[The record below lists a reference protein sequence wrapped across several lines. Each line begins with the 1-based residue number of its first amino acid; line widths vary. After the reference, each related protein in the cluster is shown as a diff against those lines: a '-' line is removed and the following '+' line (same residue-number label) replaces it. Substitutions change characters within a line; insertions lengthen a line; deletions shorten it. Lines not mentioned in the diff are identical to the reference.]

1 MTAGY
6 NCCPVDVGSLRKYHK
21 SWARLTRILDREGAD
36 PRISGMSFN
45 AAVQAML
52 LFGLEMWVLTPH
64 MEWSLGSFQHR
75 VVRQITGSQ
84 PRRLGGRGRAY
95 PPLTSHMEEAGF
107 KNIGVYIQ
115 NRQNT
120 VS

>member
-6 NCCPVDVGSLRKYHK
+6 NCCPVEVGNMRKYHK

-52 LFGLEMWVLTPH
+52 PFRLEMWVLTPH
-64 MEWSLGSFQHR
+64 MERALGSFQHR
-75 VVRQITGSQ
+75 FS
-84 PRRLGGRGRAY
+84 RRISGRH
-95 PPLTSHMEEAGF
+95 T
-107 KNIGVYIQ
+107 K
-115 NRQNT
+115 
-120 VS
+120 